1 MRWVQWFILHDMAK
15 LPQVTVKLSQV
26 TVRLSQVT
34 TKLQGLIRPM
44 SRRFMSR
51 SNYSRSRLNC
61 PIATVRLS
69 QLSRLIR
76 LMSRLF
82 YHFMSRSNYPRSQL
96 NCPIVTVRLS
106 QLSRLLRPISSPKLS
121 LPQVL
126 AKLSDVMTKLP
137 HVTTLR
143 LNCIFGSWLI
153 FPCGHC
159 YFTWRN
165 LSVCRISGELANH
178 PC

>member
-1 MRWVQWFILHDMAK
+1 MAK

-51 SNYSRSRLNC
+51 SNYPRSRLNC
-61 PIATVRLS
+61 PIVTVRLS
-69 QLSRLIR
+69 QL
-76 LMSRLF
+76 SRLF

-106 QLSRLLRPISSPKLS
+106 QLSQLLRPISSPKLS

-126 AKLSDVMTKLP
+126 TKLSDVMTKLP

>member
-1 MRWVQWFILHDMAK
+1 MAK

-51 SNYSRSRLNC
+51 SNYPRSR
-61 PIATVRLS
+61 
-69 QLSRLIR
+69 
-76 LMSRLF
+76 
-82 YHFMSRSNYPRSQL
+82 L

-137 HVTTLR
+137 HVTTLQ

>member
-1 MRWVQWFILHDMAK
+1 MAK

-51 SNYSRSRLNC
+51 SNYSRSR
-61 PIATVRLS
+61 
-69 QLSRLIR
+69 
-76 LMSRLF
+76 
-82 YHFMSRSNYPRSQL
+82 L

>member
-1 MRWVQWFILHDMAK
+1 MAK

-69 QLSRLIR
+69 QLSRL
-76 LMSRLF
+76 F
-82 YHFMSRSNYPRSQL
+82 YHFISRSNYPRSQL

>member
-1 MRWVQWFILHDMAK
+1 MAK

-44 SRRFMSR
+44 SRR
-51 SNYSRSRLNC
+51 
-61 PIATVRLS
+61 
-69 QLSRLIR
+69 
-76 LMSRLF
+76 
-82 YHFMSRSNYPRSQL
+82 FMSRSNYPRSQL